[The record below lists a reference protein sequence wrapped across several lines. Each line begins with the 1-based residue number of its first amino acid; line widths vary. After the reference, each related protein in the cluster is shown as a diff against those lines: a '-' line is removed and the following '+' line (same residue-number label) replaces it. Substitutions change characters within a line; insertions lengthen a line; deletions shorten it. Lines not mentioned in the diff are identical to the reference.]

1 MQCYKLLKQVVYI
14 DTVSLSRVNTN
25 TYGANNC
32 VCLIQRKPEPSIHT
46 FRLNMLIPVNV
57 LTFYFLKV

>member
-1 MQCYKLLKQVVYI
+1 MLYCSLYI

-32 VCLIQRKPEPSIHT
+32 VCLIQKKPEPCIYT
-46 FRLNMLIPVNV
+46 FRLNMLITVNV
-57 LTFYFLKV
+57 LIFYFHKV